1 MARAY
6 SRALDASTGK
16 AAAGHCTPWIALVAL
31 PAMASMWRAVE
42 RHTAMLKGSD
52 MAPYRASYGLATLP
66 GVLPV
71 VMCTLWGNA

>member
-16 AAAGHCTPWIALVAL
+16 AAAGHCTPWIALAGL
-31 PAMASMWRAVE
+31 PATASMWRAGE
-42 RHTAMLKGSD
+42 RPTGRLESTDIGHW
-52 MAPYRASYGLATLP
+52 RAAYGLTTLP
-66 GVLPV
+66 GVLQE